1 MKVIPLRAAS
11 FKNHYPDPG
20 IQYGH
25 FRVLPYTPGGYVV
38 IDDRRKP
45 GYQRVARMLSLDDA
59 AQRAAEL
66 DARDGED
73 RR

>member
-1 MKVIPLRAAS
+1 MAA
-11 FKNHYPDPG
+11 KYTNHYPDPG
-20 IQYGH
+20 ITCGH

-38 IDDRRKP
+38 IDDRRPP
-45 GYQRVARMLSLDDA
+45 GKQRVARMLSLDDA
-59 AQRAAEL
+59 ASHAAEL